1 MSSEELDAKP
11 TQPVPQEE
19 ILEARADAGDVKEM
33 SALEHFHVAGQ
44 LQLVGQPQK
53 DVANIWNALMG
64 SRAGALKEP
73 SMAKMK
79 HLDASEKRKIRDARE
94 HLTAIG
100 RRYFATKKE
109 LKEGSSAFQQ
119 YKKSEEAK
127 KFYTQVSS
135 YYNDHVKELINEV
148 YQSEQRVL
156 QSHVDAPL
164 QGPEAQE
171 YNQTP
176 VDVPPSIPARVLKLS
191 EGPIVVENPW
201 RHPHRPNK
209 AKAPKSMKALV
220 RTAGSE

>member
-19 ILEARADAGDVKEM
+19 IQEARADAGDVKEM

-53 DVANIWNALMG
+53 DVANIWNALMAPG
-64 SRAGALKEP
+64 AALKEP

-79 HLDASEKRKIRDARE
+79 HLDASEKRKIRDARA
-94 HLTAIG
+94 HLNAIG

-119 YKKSEEAK
+119 YRKSEEAK

-171 YNQTP
+171 YNRTP
-176 VDVPPSIPARVLKLS
+176 WMYLVLRRKCS
-191 EGPIVVENPW
+191 
-201 RHPHRPNK
+201 K
-209 AKAPKSMKALV
+209 
-220 RTAGSE
+220 